1 MSWGWHQF
9 AVYNELVK
17 DYFCSDGKDIYTSVI
32 YSDDDPYA
40 NENYVYMHQC
50 FTPLGTYPGTK
61 FNSVTYN
68 CYGEQIH
75 LMLTTSSLCSMVIA
89 LKRH

>member
-1 MSWGWHQF
+1 VKLDNYVFNIWKIKLLLLDISIYIQNVLGGWHQF

-40 NENYVYMHQC
+40 NRELRLYA
-50 FTPLGTYPGTK
+50 
-61 FNSVTYN
+61 SVFLPP
-68 CYGEQIH
+68 H
-75 LMLTTSSLCSMVIA
+75 
-89 LKRH
+89 

>member
-1 MSWGWHQF
+1 MKDKITTSRYQYLYPECLGGWHQF

-40 NENYVYMHQC
+40 NRELRLYA
-50 FTPLGTYPGTK
+50 
-61 FNSVTYN
+61 SVFLPP
-68 CYGEQIH
+68 H
-75 LMLTTSSLCSMVIA
+75 
-89 LKRH
+89 